1 MRRRDLRIP
10 AAAAVVLVVVTG
22 GWLLD
27 RLPGRS
33 AEAPV
38 PGDEAPAA
46 AGAAGIDSLEA
57 RFEQGV
63 TMLHLRR
70 FEYALAAFDRAIE
83 LEPRLVEAHVNRGF
97 ALLGLEQFAA
107 ACAAFEQ
114 ALVLRPT
121 QTNAYYGLAVGLEG
135 LGDLAGALGAMRTYL
150 HLSPADGPED
160 DYQRRAAAAVWEWE
174 AALAARRA
182 AQADGEAGS

>member
-1 MRRRDLRIP
+1 MSRRRDLRIP
-10 AAAAVVLVVVTG
+10 AATTVVLAVVAG

-27 RLPGRS
+27 RLPGRTV
-33 AEAPV
+33 EAPPV
-38 PGDEAPAA
+38 ASTPPVG
-46 AGAAGIDSLEA
+46 AGGIDSVDA

-70 FEYALAAFDRAIE
+70 FEYALAAFDRVVE

-97 ALLGLEQFAA
+97 ALLGLEQSAA
-107 ACAAFEQ
+107 ACAAFEH
-114 ALVLRPT
+114 ALTLRPT

-150 HLSPADGPED
+150 HLSPANGRED
-160 DYQRRAAAAVWEWE
+160 EYQRRAAAAVWEWE
-174 AALAARRA
+174 AALADRRA
-182 AQADGEAGS
+182 ARADGEAGS